1 MGRQARSPPGAV
13 FLSGHWSSWRVRA
26 PCLWGN
32 SDQNHYTQDCSHS
45 EDIGEGSDGDDEDAD
60 DDDLP

>member
-32 SDQNHYTQDCSHS
+32 NDQNKYTCSHG
-45 EDIGEGSDGDDEDAD
+45 EDIGDDSDGDDENAD